1 LHENFLKDEPPTPRQ
16 LHQMHEYIGEKLST
30 AVRRLAAWQW
40 DRAIATSA
48 TASAVASAV
57 ARVSRSKR
65 EEIDRLR
72 VSTAQVRELYAK
84 LSGLNLAGRR
94 KITGIGPR
102 RAEIIVPGVAVL
114 LDFMQAFHLR
124 SVYYSR
130 AGVRDG
136 IIADLAARNVGAEL
150 SRMSRDQRR
159 EVEDMGRRYGVAL
172 DHSRKVGNISNLLF
186 TALQPMHQL
195 PPACGKLL
203 EAAAHLLDVGH
214 YISSSSHH
222 KHSYYVVS
230 NSDMPG
236 FTERERILIAHLCR
250 YHRKSLPSPV
260 HSAYQN
266 LPAEEKRMLLLMIPL
281 LRLADNLDRSHEQRI
296 DKLEC
301 RWRDAEVLL
310 QVTSRGDFDLEL
322 WGAERASEVFR
333 QVYNRQIVLTKAR
346 DAQGAK
352 P

>member
-1 LHENFLKDEPPTPRQ
+1 
-16 LHQMHEYIGEKLST
+16 
-30 AVRRLAAWQW
+30 
-40 DRAIATSA
+40 
-48 TASAVASAV
+48 VASAV
-57 ARVSRSKR
+57 SRRTHSKR
-65 EEIDRLR
+65 ENIDQLR
-72 VSTAQVRELYAK
+72 VSTAQVRRLYTELAD
-84 LSGLNLAGRR
+84 LNLAGRR
-94 KITGIGPR
+94 KVSGIGPR

-114 LDFMQAFHLR
+114 LDFMEAFHLPA
-124 SVYYSR
+124 VCHSR

-136 IIADLAARNVGAEL
+136 IIADLAARNVGAER

-159 EVEDMGRRYGVAL
+159 EVENMGRRYGVVRQHA
-172 DHSRKVGNISNLLF
+172 RKVGTISNLLF
-186 TALQPMHQL
+186 TALQPLHQL

-214 YISSSSHH
+214 HISSSSHH

-250 YHRKSLPSPV
+250 YHRKSMPSPV
-260 HSAYQN
+260 HSSYQG

-296 DKLEC
+296 DRLEC
-301 RWRDAEVLL
+301 RWRDAEVSLL
-310 QVTSRGDFDLEL
+310 VTSHGDIDLEQ

-333 QVYNRQIVLTKAR
+333 QVYNRPIVLTKAR
-346 DAQGAK
+346 ESQGSK

>member
-1 LHENFLKDEPPTPRQ
+1 
-16 LHQMHEYIGEKLST
+16 
-30 AVRRLAAWQW
+30 
-40 DRAIATSA
+40 
-48 TASAVASAV
+48 
-57 ARVSRSKR
+57 
-65 EEIDRLR
+65 
-72 VSTAQVRELYAK
+72 
-84 LSGLNLAGRR
+84 
-94 KITGIGPR
+94 
-102 RAEIIVPGVAVL
+102 
-114 LDFMQAFHLR
+114 
-124 SVYYSR
+124 
-130 AGVRDG
+130 
-136 IIADLAARNVGAEL
+136 VGAEL

-172 DHSRKVGNISNLLF
+172 EHARKVGNISNLLF
-186 TALQPMHQL
+186 TALQPLHQL

-222 KHSYYVVS
+222 KHSYYVVG

-250 YHRKSLPSPV
+250 YHRKSMPAPM

-281 LRLADNLDRSHEQRI
+281 LRLADNLDRSHEQLI

-301 RWRDAEVLL
+301 RWRDAEVTL
-310 QVTSRGDFDLEL
+310 QVSSHGDIDLEQ

-333 QVYNRQIVLTKAR
+333 QVYERQIVLTKAR
-346 DAQGAK
+346 DTQGGK

>member
-1 LHENFLKDEPPTPRQ
+1 
-16 LHQMHEYIGEKLST
+16 MHDYIGEKLAA
-30 AVRRLAAWQW
+30 AVHGLASWRC

-48 TASAVASAV
+48 TAAAIASAV
-57 ARVSRSKR
+57 ARISRSKR
-65 EEIDRLR
+65 EDIDRLR
-72 VSTAQVRELYAK
+72 VSTAQVRRLYGTLAP
-84 LSGLNLAGRR
+84 LSLAGRR

-102 RAEIIVPGVAVL
+102 RAEIVVPGIAVL
-114 LDFMQAFHLR
+114 LDFMEALHLP
-124 SVYYSR
+124 SVFYSR

-136 IIADLAARNVGAEL
+136 IIADLAMRNVGAEL
-150 SRMSRDQRR
+150 SRMNRDQRR
-159 EVEDMGRRYGVAL
+159 EVESMGRRFGVSVEHA
-172 DHSRKVGNISNLLF
+172 RKVATISNLLF
-186 TALQPMHQL
+186 TALQPLHQL

-214 YISSSSHH
+214 YVSSSSHH

-230 NSDMPG
+230 NSDMAG

-250 YHRKSLPSPV
+250 YHRKNMPNAV
-260 HSAYQN
+260 HSAYQS

-281 LRLADNLDRSHEQRI
+281 LRLADNLDRSHERRI

-301 RWRDAEVLL
+301 RVRDGEVIL
-310 QVTSRGDFDLEL
+310 QVSSHGDIDLEQ
-322 WGAERASEVFR
+322 WGAERAAEVFH

-346 DAQGAK
+346 VSQGSR